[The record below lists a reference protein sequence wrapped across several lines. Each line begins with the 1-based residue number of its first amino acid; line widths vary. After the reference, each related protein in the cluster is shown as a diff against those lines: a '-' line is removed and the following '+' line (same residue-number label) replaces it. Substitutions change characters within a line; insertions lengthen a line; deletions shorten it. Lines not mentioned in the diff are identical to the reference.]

1 MKITV
6 PSLTRTLFAVALAA
20 TTAVG
25 CADETEPGSDTE
37 APESAKP
44 IGLTRTE
51 IVASLHAL
59 ALDTSKR
66 WGVEAPATVHAVA
79 TADHQAAESVISGA
93 IINDHSPV
101 YVVQVTGGT
110 FTALRHPRDIE
121 PPHGKVLTIT
131 YDAATLRM
139 TDVGIDDIA
148 PELVQIDREIVD
160 LQPVSRAP

>member
-1 MKITV
+1 MARTEIIV
-6 PSLTRTLFAVALAA
+6 ASLALALA
-20 TTAVG
+20 VTTAVG
-25 CADETEPGSDTE
+25 CTPDIDPGSDTE

-51 IVASLHAL
+51 IVSSLHAL

-66 WGVEAPATVHAVA
+66 WGVEAPAMVRAVA
-79 TADHQAAESVISGA
+79 AADHQASESVISGA

-110 FTALRHPRDIE
+110 FTALHHPPNVE

-131 YDAATLRM
+131 YDAETLRM
-139 TDVGIDDIA
+139 TDVGIDEAA
-148 PELVQIDREIVD
+148 PELEQIDREVVD
-160 LQPVSRAP
+160 LQPMSRAP

>member
-66 WGVEAPATVHAVA
+66 WGVETPSMVRAVA
-79 TADHQAAESVISGA
+79 AADHQAAESVVSGA

-110 FTALRHPRDIE
+110 FTALHHPPNVE
-121 PPHGKVLTIT
+121 APQGSVLTIT
-131 YDAATLRM
+131 FDAATLRI
-139 TDVGIDDIA
+139 TDVGIDPVA
-148 PELVQIDREIVD
+148 PDLAQIDREVVE
-160 LQPVSRAP
+160 LKPLLRAP